1 MLSDTHESETH
12 SVEILKIYFHH
23 FFLKKFVK
31 STPLVLSSF
40 ESTAS
45 RFHEIFFSSESK
57 FLVFSTLCN
66 VRKYVMREVVQSR
79 TDDVDAVIAATK
91 EPSPTE
97 EAAMGTQAGDLQ
109 PLVSD
114 LTPGELVNQL
124 SMV

>member
-1 MLSDTHESETH
+1 MSC
-12 SVEILKIYFHH
+12 
-23 FFLKKFVK
+23 
-31 STPLVLSSF
+31 
-40 ESTAS
+40 
-45 RFHEIFFSSESK
+45 
-57 FLVFSTLCN
+57 STLCD

-79 TDDVDAVIAATK
+79 TDDADAVIAATK

-97 EAAMGTQAGDLQ
+97 AADAMGTQAGDLQ

>member
-1 MLSDTHESETH
+1 
-12 SVEILKIYFHH
+12 
-23 FFLKKFVK
+23 
-31 STPLVLSSF
+31 
-40 ESTAS
+40 
-45 RFHEIFFSSESK
+45 
-57 FLVFSTLCN
+57 
-66 VRKYVMREVVQSR
+66 MREVVQSR